1 MGNGTSK
8 YFKSTST
15 PKASVSSN
23 SGRAGG
29 GGVGSAAAK
38 VAARRAKE
46 IAAAA
51 KAVSNTRLSDDR
63 IQRANLPSEVAKQYA
78 QPANTRPIFPRSTR
92 TAYDINADKAF
103 NSTANVNTISA
114 KENAEINTA
123 FSNVNSYSQGNG
135 AMSAASKPRTVSPS
149 ITSLSTNFVSP
160 SLGGIQST
168 AATTSALTS
177 IVDGSAVRKR
187 GNVDYSKSTST
198 DPNDG
203 KNLSANNNTVAPV
216 TNDKYNQAYYAK
228 LKANGM
234 STADILDIQKQAPGG
249 KAYGGSTIVSEDQS
263 RRAKDTL
270 SRVTGSDAVLGDG
283 VTRKYTQSGLFGE
296 NIKGEFNYKDGTKIT
311 TLADD
316 PVIRGKFNEKTGRI
330 EGGFRVGSRQVTTFA
345 GNGNYTGAT
354 AGTGA
359 STTGESYAVNT
370 MSGGEDG
377 LGGNAKTT
385 TLTAKQ
391 SATLTN
397 VLDGTLNLDD
407 IVEAATIG
415 AVITAITTLPE
426 INNLIATTEDPEIL
440 KSLYK
445 RRLSLMRM
453 DRTRTRFAG
462 LLDDPDT
469 KRTNLMS
476 IS

>member
-1 MGNGTSK
+1 MPSIDDGYGNAATTASR
-8 YFKSTST
+8 KSSY
-15 PKASVSSN
+15 S
-23 SGRAGG
+23 GG
-29 GGVGSAAAK
+29 GNQKTPAEKAADK
-38 VAARRAKE
+38 ERARLKKIE
-46 IAAAA
+46 E
-51 KAVSNTRLSDDR
+51 
-63 IQRANLPSEVAKQYA
+63 QRANLSSEVNKSVR
-78 QPANTRPIFPRSTR
+78 PATPIKSTAVTTPLGSTYKK
-92 TAYDINADKAF
+92 TAYDIAADKAYLG
-103 NSTANVNTISA
+103 NSG
-114 KENAEINTA
+114 K
-123 FSNVNSYSQGNG
+123 GD
-135 AMSAASKPRTVSPS
+135 KKVSPS
-149 ITSLSTNFVSP
+149 ITSLSTRDGGTSGSLFDMSRISGISSTPKIKTTMGTETLGFP
-160 SLGGIQST
+160 S
-168 AATTSALTS
+168 
-177 IVDGSAVRKR
+177 
-187 GNVDYSKSTST
+187 
-198 DPNDG
+198 NDNNNEVNSLSG
-203 KNLSANNNTVAPV
+203 TNLSVNNNTVAPV
-216 TNDKYNQAYYAK
+216 TNDRYNQAYYAK

-234 STADILDIQKQAPGG
+234 STANILDIQKQAPGG

-330 EGGFRVGSRQVTTFA
+330 EDGFRLGSRQVTTFA

-397 VLDGTLNLDD
+397 VLDGTVKLDD
-407 IVEAATIG
+407 IVEAATVTT
-415 AVITAITTLPE
+415 VITAITTIPE
-426 INNLIATTEDPEIL
+426 IDKLIEETTIPEIL
-440 KSLYK
+440 KSLYQ
-445 RRLSLMRM
+445 RRLSLMRLS
-453 DRTRTRFAG
+453 RTRTRFAG
-462 LLDDPDT
+462 LLDDADT
-469 KRTNLMS
+469 KKSQMS
-476 IS
+476 IV

>member
-1 MGNGTSK
+1 KSGNGPAVMGGSNSEDKRQRKQGIQVALGNAYYDKNGAYVVIRKPATET
-8 YFKSTST
+8 KSTAVTAAAGPTAKITGSST
-15 PKASVSSN
+15 PV
-23 SGRAGG
+23 
-29 GGVGSAAAK
+29 
-38 VAARRAKE
+38 
-46 IAAAA
+46 
-51 KAVSNTRLSDDR
+51 
-63 IQRANLPSEVAKQYA
+63 
-78 QPANTRPIFPRSTR
+78 
-92 TAYDINADKAF
+92 
-103 NSTANVNTISA
+103 
-114 KENAEINTA
+114 
-123 FSNVNSYSQGNG
+123 
-135 AMSAASKPRTVSPS
+135 
-149 ITSLSTNFVSP
+149 NFVSP

-168 AATTSALTS
+168 PTNTKTSSAALTS
-177 IVDGSAVRKR
+177 IVDSKSATSTVPTTDAYVSMYK
-187 GNVDYSKSTST
+187 NQSPTSLIDYSKSTST
-198 DPNDG
+198 DRNDG
-203 KNLSANNNTVAPV
+203 KNLSVNNNTVAPV
-216 TNDKYNQAYYAK
+216 TNNKYNQEYYAK

-377 LGGNAKTT
+377 LGGNAVTT

-397 VLDGTLNLDD
+397 VLDGTVKLDD
-407 IVEAATIG
+407 IVDRAT
-415 AVITAITTLPE
+415 VT
-426 INNLIATTEDPEIL
+426 
-440 KSLYK
+440 
-445 RRLSLMRM
+445 
-453 DRTRTRFAG
+453 
-462 LLDDPDT
+462 
-469 KRTNLMS
+469 
-476 IS
+476 

>member
-1 MGNGTSK
+1 MPSIDDGYGNAATTASR
-8 YFKSTST
+8 KSSY
-15 PKASVSSN
+15 S
-23 SGRAGG
+23 GG
-29 GGVGSAAAK
+29 GNQKTPAEKAADK
-38 VAARRAKE
+38 ERARLKKIE
-46 IAAAA
+46 E
-51 KAVSNTRLSDDR
+51 
-63 IQRANLPSEVAKQYA
+63 QRANLSSEVNKSVR
-78 QPANTRPIFPRSTR
+78 PATPIKSTAVTTPLGSTYKK
-92 TAYDINADKAF
+92 TAYDIAADKAYLG
-103 NSTANVNTISA
+103 NSG
-114 KENAEINTA
+114 K
-123 FSNVNSYSQGNG
+123 GD
-135 AMSAASKPRTVSPS
+135 KKVSPS

-203 KNLSANNNTVAPV
+203 KNLSANNNTVAPI
-216 TNDKYNQAYYAK
+216 TNDRYNQAYYAK
-228 LKANGM
+228 LKANDM
-234 STADILDIQKQAPGG
+234 STANILDIQKQAPGG

-330 EGGFRVGSRQVTTFA
+330 EDGFRLGSRQVTTFA

-397 VLDGTLNLDD
+397 VLDGTVKLDD
-407 IVEAATIG
+407 IVEAATVTT
-415 AVITAITTLPE
+415 VITAITTIPE
-426 INNLIATTEDPEIL
+426 IDKLIEETTIPEIL
-440 KSLYK
+440 KSLYQ
-445 RRLSLMRM
+445 RRLSLMRLS
-453 DRTRTRFAG
+453 RTRTRFAG
-462 LLDDPDT
+462 LLDDADT
-469 KRTNLMS
+469 KKSQMS
-476 IS
+476 IV